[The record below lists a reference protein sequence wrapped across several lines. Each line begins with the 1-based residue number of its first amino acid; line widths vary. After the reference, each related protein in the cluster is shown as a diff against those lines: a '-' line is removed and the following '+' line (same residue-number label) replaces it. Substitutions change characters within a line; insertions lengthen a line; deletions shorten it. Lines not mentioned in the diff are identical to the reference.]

1 MDKFFTQEFCDRC
14 GGSLEDGR
22 IMSRY
27 NTDCICMKCKEA
39 ETRRPDYEEAM
50 KAEHEAVKAG
60 NYNFAGI
67 GFKPLPETYQ
77 EMSKRHQSEVNA
89 LPLAFAFSDR
99 QYKEQL
105 AAWDMTEE
113 EAKAGAIIAI
123 GAGGFIRST
132 DRDQVFST
140 FDRIHSEQRA
150 AIEADTTATGYIF
163 QGLKYELI
171 NHEYAYTGDTTE
183 AIEAVGLTEEDLKRE
198 EVQAAI
204 KRAAREV
211 MGAGDPFDE

>member
-1 MDKFFTQEFCDRC
+1 M
-14 GGSLEDGR
+14 
-22 IMSRY
+22 
-27 NTDCICMKCKEA
+27 
-39 ETRRPDYEEAM
+39 
-50 KAEHEAVKAG
+50 
-60 NYNFAGI
+60 
-67 GFKPLPETYQ
+67 ETYKQ
-77 EMSKRHQSEVNA
+77 MKDRHQAEINA

-105 AAWDMTEE
+105 AAWNITED

-140 FDRIHSEQRA
+140 FDRIHAEQRA
-150 AIEADTTATGYIF
+150 AIEADTTGTGYIL

-171 NHEYAYTGDTTE
+171 NHEYSYTGDTTE

-198 EVQAAI
+198 EVQTAI

-211 MGAGDPFDE
+211 MSAGDPFDE

>member
-1 MDKFFTQEFCDRC
+1 M
-14 GGSLEDGR
+14 
-22 IMSRY
+22 
-27 NTDCICMKCKEA
+27 
-39 ETRRPDYEEAM
+39 
-50 KAEHEAVKAG
+50 
-60 NYNFAGI
+60 
-67 GFKPLPETYQ
+67 ETYK
-77 EMSKRHQSEVNA
+77 EMKDRHQTEVNA

-105 AAWDMTEE
+105 AAWDMAEE

-211 MGAGDPFDE
+211 MGAGDLSGDE